1 MGISMS
7 YHCGSTPPP
16 TAPNPRCAVLT
27 PTRITCEQHCNEP
40 NHDCK
45 CCNQNTVA
53 NAYNNRIIL
62 HYIRA
67 DCSNTLYGT
76 IYYDL
81 DRDAV
86 FFVNGRGEEFP
97 MTQFVRNNGGAGG
110 SQFRPVYRGG
120 WNIAL
125 AYVANNLV
133 FVGSKIYIALRTST
147 GANPATNPLDWALF
161 FDVSALISGGGGS
174 GNGVTPKP
182 KGMWLN
188 TTTYNLGD
196 IVYIGLKLYW
206 ALATSIGA
214 NPANSP
220 LSWSLYLD
228 FTGLIPCK
236 GNDSD
241 TDDICNGSDN
251 VQVTPITSQDIAAL
265 PTPRSSFFEGDCEDL
280 PEPVVWIPDIQFK
293 VNDQAV
299 IDGELYTSLV
309 QHRSSY
315 ANRPALALST
325 WRYEGVVKPVP
336 HQVYLLLV
344 QGTETIEIDSRTG
357 CSRRPYVDRGQYDF
371 DAENPQAPIVYGV
384 SCSSNAVDIPLTKL
398 RYIVNINRNVFD
410 AGNDIRIL
418 RTGWYTVSYNIAHSG
433 NVRKVNIAVSKGRG
447 RTDGEIEAS
456 HSESEVSV
464 EMKNTSHS
472 FPVKLEAGMV
482 IALHMKVIS
491 SAKPHANKQQQNF
504 KLYPHKTWMH
514 IKSID

>member
-1 MGISMS
+1 MS

-16 TAPNPRCAVLT
+16 TVPNPRCAVLT
-27 PTRITCEQHCNEP
+27 PTRITCELHCNEP
-40 NHDCK
+40 DHNCK

-86 FFVNGRGEEFP
+86 FFINSRGEEFS

-110 SQFRPVYRGG
+110 QFRPVYRGG

-125 AYVANNLV
+125 TYVANNLV
-133 FVGSKIYIALRTST
+133 FIGTKIYNALRTST
-147 GANPATNPLDWALF
+147 CANPATSPLDWALF
-161 FDVSALISGGGGS
+161 FDISALISGGGGS
-174 GNGVTPKP
+174 NNSITPNPRGV
-182 KGMWLN
+182 WLS

-196 IVYIGLKLYW
+196 IVMIGLRLYW

-214 NPANSP
+214 NPVSSP
-220 LSWSLYLD
+220 LSWSLYFD
-228 FTGLIPCK
+228 FTGLLPTGEDA
-236 GNDSD
+236 GNCTDSD
-241 TDDICNGSDN
+241 GDDICNGSEN
-251 VQVTPITSQDIAAL
+251 VQVTPITGEDIAAL
-265 PTPRSSFFEGDCEDL
+265 STPRHGFFEGDCEDP
-280 PEPVVWIPDIQFK
+280 PEPAVWIPDIQFK
-293 VNDQAV
+293 INDQAV
-299 IDGELYTSLV
+299 LDGELYTSLV
-309 QHRSSY
+309 LHRSSY

-325 WRYEGVVKPVP
+325 WRYEGVIKPVP

-344 QGTETIEIDSRTG
+344 QGTETIELDSRTG

-384 SCSSNAVDIPLTKL
+384 SHSSNAVELPLTRL
-398 RYIVNINRNVFD
+398 RYIVNINRNVFE

-433 NVRKVNIAVSKGRG
+433 NVRKVNITVSKGRG
-447 RTDGEIEAS
+447 RTDSEIEAS

-464 EMKNTSHS
+464 EMSNTSHS
-472 FPVKLEAGMV
+472 FPVKLEAGMI
-482 IALHMKVIS
+482 IALHMKVNP
-491 SAKPHANKQQQNF
+491 AARAHTNKQQQSF
-504 KLYPHKTWMH
+504 KLYPHKTWIH